1 MAGVALNMYYGTDEA
16 VEGKNAFLEKENLTT
31 ASTGGDYYSII
42 EIILG
47 EMVY

>member
-1 MAGVALNMYYGTDEA
+1 MPSW
-16 VEGKNAFLEKENLTT
+16 KKENLTT

-47 EMVY
+47 ELVY